1 MRISDWSSDV
11 CSSDL
16 IVEPAVVAA
25 IELAVGA
32 DREAVG
38 AAARRRDDLL
48 LAAGPAARDAF
59 RLDLDDDDAVVVH
72 HDRPLGKAQSVG
84 DQLKPGHILSL
95 TCPHLLCFPA
105 ILPVRT
111 LFPPHFYPAHTA

>member
-48 LAAGPAARDAF
+48 LAAGPAARDAL

-72 HDRPLGKAQSVG
+72 HDRRLGKAQSVG
-84 DQLKPGHILSL
+84 DQFKLGHILSL
-95 TCPHLLCFPA
+95 ACPHLLCFAA
-105 ILPVRT
+105 IMRSEE
-111 LFPPHFYPAHTA
+111 HTSE